1 MSHECSQNKIDLQFQ
16 DCCWMSIFWENP
28 LNVSNPPYMHTENI
42 EFWNPHSLS
51 WPSNKI
57 VKFPSW
63 HKHVILVRKVGNEKW
78 HEHNIFLRKIALKI
92 LSLKIFYNSTFHNA
106 IGLCLQ
112 NTCLIWPK
120 WWRHTLPFI
129 WGDLL
134 LVYWRL
140 CFSKKKLL
148 L

>member
-1 MSHECSQNKIDLQFQ
+1 
-16 DCCWMSIFWENP
+16 MSIFWENP
-28 LNVSNPPYMHTENI
+28 LNVSNLPYMHNENI
-42 EFWNPHSLS
+42 EFWNPYSLS

-57 VKFPSW
+57 VKFPPW
-63 HKHVILVRKVGNEKW
+63 HKHVILVRKVGNKKW
-78 HEHNIFLRKIALKI
+78 HAHNIILRKIALKI
-92 LSLKIFYNSTFHNA
+92 LLLKIFYNSTFHNA
-106 IGLCLQ
+106 VGLCLQ

-140 CFSKKKLL
+140 WFSKKKLVL
-148 L
+148 

>member
-1 MSHECSQNKIDLQFQ
+1 
-16 DCCWMSIFWENP
+16 MSIFWENP
-28 LNVSNPPYMHTENI
+28 LNVSNPPYMHNESI

-57 VKFPSW
+57 AKFPSW

-78 HEHNIFLRKIALKI
+78 HAHNIFLRTISLKI
-92 LSLKIFYNSTFHNA
+92 LLLKIFYNSTLHNV

-120 WWRHTLPFI
+120 WWCHTLPFI